1 MGFSTNNWVGSPGF
15 SGGGNSFFNPSSSFN
30 PSWSDSFKYDGGFPS
45 GSGNNYTPSGF
56 SGIGTDPDTWRK
68 GFALAGED
76 PFGLNK
82 NKDKKNS
89 LGENFRTAGEK
100 LAGLGQNQYGQGSG
114 SDKLA
119 VGGAGSVSQSGE
131 LTVIQ
136 PAASTFGPPQQ
147 STFSRIAG
155 TLAPFAGL
163 IPGVGPFLSAGLNV
177 ASSLG

>member
-15 SGGGNSFFNPSSSFN
+15 SGGGGTSFN
-30 PSWSDSFKYDGGFPS
+30 PSWSNSFKYDGGFPS
-45 GSGNNYTPSGF
+45 GSGNNYSPGGF

-82 NKDKKNS
+82 NKDKKNPW
-89 LGENFRTAGEK
+89 EERFRAAGEK
-100 LAGLGQNQYGQGSG
+100 LAGLGQSQYGQNSG

-119 VGGAGSVSQSGE
+119 VGGAGGVSQSGE
-131 LTVIQ
+131 LTIIQ
-136 PAASTFGPPQQ
+136 PAAPTILPPQQ

-155 TLAPFAGL
+155 TLAPFASL
-163 IPGVGPFLSAGLNV
+163 IPGVGPLISAGLGA